1 MKERILTTMNTAKAF
16 WGRLSKN
23 QKISIYSVAGL
34 LLGVLLLV
42 IILSNHKTFVPLYS
56 NLSADEAGQIKQTL
70 DSKGVPY
77 KLSVGGTTISVPEK
91 QVDSLKL
98 DLAAQG
104 IPKSG
109 QIDYSTFAKN
119 SNFGMTDNQFNVLER
134 AAVQTELSNLISS
147 MNGVQSAQVMI
158 NLPDQSVWVSDQPD
172 KASASIVLDLKPGY
186 QLTDSQV
193 NGLYHLVSKS
203 VPNLPTSNI
212 VIMDQNFNYYDQNS
226 SNSSSSSTL
235 SVFQQQEEIKS
246 QIEKDLRQRIQEMLG
261 MMMGTDKV
269 MVNVT
274 TDVDFTQTHS
284 KQQLVQPV
292 NTQTMQG
299 LVVSSENIQN
309 TYNGSGGTN
318 QVTGTG
324 SSSVPS
330 YPSSTSS
337 GSGSTNEVDNKVNYV
352 FNQINN
358 DVQSSPYQLKDLGI
372 QVMVEP
378 PNPSQPSSLSRATI
392 SNIKSILN
400 TIVSTTLGQNSGT
413 TLTPQQIASKSVITV
428 DSFNGKLTPSVQP
441 TPGIPKWIWA
451 AGAGALILIGLL
463 LFLLLR
469 RRKNE
474 DELQSELTFAQ
485 QAEEAR
491 LQEAATLMGSKGSPE
506 AIRKKQLETMIKEN
520 PQDFVK
526 LLRTWISEE

>member
-1 MKERILTTMNTAKAF
+1 MKERLLSIFNSAKAF
-16 WGRLSKN
+16 WERLSKK

-42 IILSNHKTFVPLYS
+42 IFLSNHKTFVPLYS

-77 KLSVGGTTISVPEK
+77 KLLDGGTTISVPEQ

-109 QIDYSTFAKN
+109 QIDYSTFSKN

-147 MNGVQSAQVMI
+147 MSGVQSAQVMI
-158 NLPDQSVWVSDQPD
+158 NLPNQSVWVSDQPD
-172 KASASIVLDLKPGY
+172 KASASIVLQLKPGY
-186 QLTDSQV
+186 QLTDAQV

-212 VIMDQNFNYYDQNS
+212 VIMDQNFNYYNQNS

-235 SVFQQQEEIKS
+235 SVFQQQEQIKS

-274 TDVDFTQTHS
+274 TDIDFTQTHS
-284 KQQLVQPV
+284 TQKLVQPV
-292 NTQTMQG
+292 DTQTMQG

-309 TYNGSGGTN
+309 SYNGTGTN
-318 QVTGTG
+318 QTTGTG

-330 YPSSTSS
+330 YPSSTTG
-337 GSGSTNEVDNKVNYV
+337 GSGASNSVDNKVNYV

-378 PNPSQPSSLSRATI
+378 PNPSQPSSLSKATL

-400 TIVSTTLGQNSGT
+400 TVVSTTLGQNSGT

-428 DSFNGKLTPSVQP
+428 DPFNGKLTPTVKP
-441 TPGIPKWIWA
+441 TPGLPKWIWA
-451 AGAGALILIGLL
+451 AGAGALVLIGLL
-463 LFLLLR
+463 LFLLFR
-469 RRKNE
+469 RRNRDE
-474 DELQSELTFAQ
+474 ELQNELSFAQ

-491 LQEAATLMGSKGSPE
+491 LQEAASLMGSKDSPE
-506 AIRKKQLETMIKEN
+506 AIRKKQLEAMIKEN